1 MNACC
6 GTNSSALE
14 TPDRTPHARLLL
26 LGASNVRRA
35 LPELVREAR
44 WRLGSP
50 LEVVA
55 SHGSGRSYLGPSR
68 LLGRGLDRIAPDA
81 FWRFEE
87 ARDAPNFALVA
98 DVGNDLAYGSAAAPI
113 ASAIRAVVERLTRSS
128 RVVIVGLP
136 LASLRELGPLRFH
149 TVRMLLFPTRR
160 IERARVLAEA
170 EDLDAR
176 LRAMATQHGATFVA
190 ARSEWYG
197 LDPIHIRI
205 RSRADAASTMLE
217 TLGARRAA
225 SQHALEL
232 GAFSRLKPAEFSWF
246 GTPATW
252 PQPSASLADGTRI
265 SWI

>member
-1 MNACC
+1 M
-6 GTNSSALE
+6 E
-14 TPDRTPHARLLL
+14 TVERTPHARLLL

-81 FWRFEE
+81 FWSFEE
-87 ARDAPNFALVA
+87 ARDAPNFALLA
-98 DVGNDLAYGSAAAPI
+98 DVGNDLAYGSPAAPI
-113 ASAIRAVVERLTRSS
+113 AQAIETVVERLTRSS

-136 LASLRELGPLRFH
+136 LASLRELGAFRFH
-149 TVRMLLFPTRR
+149 AVRMLLFPTRR
-160 IERARVLAEA
+160 IERARVIAEA
-170 EDLDAR
+170 EELDVR
-176 LRAMATQHGATFVA
+176 LRAIAAKNGAVFVA

-205 RSRADAASTMLE
+205 RARADAASTMFE
-217 TLGARRAA
+217 SLGTRRSA
-225 SQHALEL
+225 SAHALEL
-232 GAFSRLKPAEFSWF
+232 GAFSRLKPAQFSWF

-252 PQPSASLADGTRI
+252 PQPSASLSDGTRI